1 MAIIALQQQIAA
13 IMIDRQTQKANV
25 AKLLIFSSKREE
37 VTSFIN
43 AYWLYIRI
51 KMDIVS
57 DMDKVGQ
64 ALIYV

>member
-13 IMIDRQTQKANV
+13 MMIDRQTQKANV

-51 KMDIVS
+51 KMDVVS

>member
-1 MAIIALQQQIAA
+1 M
-13 IMIDRQTQKANV
+13 MIDRQTQKANV

-51 KMDIVS
+51 KMDVVS
-57 DMDKVGQ
+57 DMDKVG
-64 ALIYV
+64 